1 MVFYGMI
8 ILIHLKG
15 TKHML
20 PQLLGQVELNIL
32 TIFGSRQYLLFSWG
46 QIDKWFHKKYTFHCH
61 EFLVI
66 YTLVHSTSKNHVIS
80 TQLYGLICRK
90 LLIVPWRYLSFLFI
104 HCQWFVGRDLVY
116 WVSLFIARKCHVMCL
131 LSIVMHLLL

>member
-20 PQLLGQVELNIL
+20 PLLLGQVELNIL
-32 TIFGSRQYLLFSWG
+32 TIFGSRQYSLFSWG
-46 QIDKWFHKKYTFHCH
+46 QIDNDFIRNIHFTTMN
-61 EFLVI
+61 FLWS
-66 YTLVHSTSKNHVIS
+66 TLVVHSTSKNHVIS
-80 TQLYGLICRK
+80 TPLYGLMCRK

-131 LSIVMHLLL
+131 LSIAMHLLL